1 MPDAR
6 ILTHGYD
13 THLRHKLFGRP
24 PSKLTVYDI
33 SKDLLNLLEAKRQDE
48 RSRPLLFV
56 CHSLGGIVVKDMLR
70 QACHSMN
77 PDLQHAFH
85 STVGIIFFGTPHIG
99 ADPQSLLR
107 EMVER
112 LAKLAGIVVNQDV
125 VRTLLPNSERLRQL
139 RDEFLPIVQ
148 KHGWRMHSFQEA
160 LGVRSLGGDRVVED
174 SSSYLGLAPLETT
187 QPINSNHMD
196 MCRFHDLDDVEYQKV
211 ATALRSMAR
220 TASISST
227 LEQHAS
233 THHTLTE
240 SHRETLLES
249 LQFEQIDR
257 RYLSVKL
264 PHAKTCSWFLKTRE
278 YLDWR
283 KADKHHS
290 FLWVKGKPGAGKST
304 LMKYAFD
311 HFKAKPLEKLSFFF
325 HARGVGLERTASG
338 MYRTLLIKLLQPR
351 PHLRAAFDLAGFAPW
366 NVNNTAWN
374 IEMLK
379 SVFSKAIY
387 LLRPSESV
395 TCFIDALDECDQEE
409 VQGMV
414 EFFKDLAKSALESD
428 ANFRVLFS
436 SRHYPHITIS
446 ADLNIILEQRD
457 EHTHDIELYIENKLS
472 SIKTK
477 DTDIRDQ
484 IHTKLRD
491 KASGVFMWV
500 VLVVDILDKS
510 HRQGRQASYL
520 LRQLEKLPGD
530 LHELFREL
538 LERDKSSSGE
548 LVLCLQWVL
557 FALRPLRPEEL
568 YHAIL
573 IGTEPEDAGEWDEDQ
588 GRTELF
594 ILSSSKGLT
603 EVVEDKKHV
612 RTVQFIHES
621 VRDFL
626 FKDKWL
632 ENYQPERG
640 GTHSLEGQS
649 HERLKGCCL
658 AYIQSKE
665 VQRLIQTLHSID
677 SPKVP
682 NGSPIPHLPFLDYS
696 TRSLLQHADAAANE
710 NIDQSSFLS
719 SLPRESLVALL
730 ARVEPIKHTRRHK
743 GVTLLYLLAENGH
756 VALIRQTPVPPGAFL
771 EIEKSRFGAP
781 LFAALAT
788 RNHQA
793 TLAMMEC
800 VSTHQQSEKLQL
812 LCDAYRQ
819 SKPCNSWNRTFSFG
833 APAKPGPEW
842 NPHRELLKCALYKGD
857 EIISAY
863 LFEYFPQPI
872 DERML
877 DHALIIVEQSQNA
890 LPYLLQPILD
900 SGCIDTRPKD
910 SRSPLSY
917 CGNNLKV
924 LQMLLDTG
932 LDPDARDSQGRT
944 PLSYLARSCKET
956 YVLEELL
963 NRGVKINSQDNKGR
977 TPLIWAACDRPRSNL
992 IVKFLLSK
1000 GAIADIADYDGRTPL
1015 SCTVCTYW
1023 IVTKEQQEMELAV
1036 AKTLLSAW
1044 EAGLDSAD
1052 NNGRT
1057 PLSWAAGGAP
1067 LKSPAL
1073 MVEFLLS
1080 QGAEVDR
1087 SDYDGRTPLSW
1098 AASERKEGAVKMLL
1112 EHGASLT
1119 LEDRVGKTPYDLLMG
1134 EMDREAKDWWNCL
1147 NYCYWRE
1154 REMERCGSSQGLD
1167 L

>member
-13 THLRHKLFGRP
+13 THLRHKVFGPP
-24 PSKLTVYDI
+24 PSKLRVNDI
-33 SKDLLNLLEAKRQDE
+33 SKDLLVSLEAKRQDE
-48 RSRPLLFV
+48 RSRPLVFV
-56 CHSLGGIVVKDMLR
+56 CHSLGGIVVTDMLR
-70 QACHSMN
+70 QAYHSRD
-77 PDLQHAFH
+77 PELQHAFH
-85 STVGIIFFGTPHIG
+85 STIGIIFFGTPHLG
-99 ADPQSLLR
+99 ANPQSLLR
-107 EMVER
+107 DLGGG
-112 LAKLAGIVVNQDV
+112 LAKLAGIAINQDL
-125 VRTLLPNSERLRQL
+125 VRTLLPNSERLKQL
-139 RDEFLPIVQ
+139 RDEFRPIAQ
-148 KHGWRMHSFQEA
+148 QYGWRIHSFQEA
-160 LGVRSLGGDRVVED
+160 LGVLSLGGDRVVED

-196 MCRFHDLDDVEYQKV
+196 MCRFHGLDDVEYQKV
-211 ATALRSMAR
+211 AAALSSMAR
-220 TASISST
+220 TASISSK

-240 SHRETLLES
+240 SHRETLLQS

-257 RYLSVKL
+257 RYLSVKF

-283 KADKHHS
+283 KADQHHS

-311 HFKAKPLEKLSFFF
+311 HFKAKPHEKLSFFF

-379 SVFSKAIY
+379 SVFSKAIH
-387 LLRPSESV
+387 LLQPSESV

-436 SRHYPHITIS
+436 SRHYPHVTIS
-446 ADLNIILEQRD
+446 ADLNLILEQRD
-457 EHTHDIELYIENKLS
+457 EHTHDIELYIEHKLS

-477 DTDIRDQ
+477 DTNVRDQ

-573 IGTEPEDAGEWDEDQ
+573 IDTEPDDAGEWDGDE

-594 ILSSSKGLT
+594 ILNSSKGLT

-640 GTHSLEGQS
+640 GPHSLEGQS
-649 HERLKGCCL
+649 HERLKACCL
-658 AYIQSKE
+658 AYIQSAE
-665 VQRLIQTLHSID
+665 VQRLIQTLHSTNR
-677 SPKVP
+677 PEVP

-710 NIDQSSFLS
+710 NIDQSLFLS
-719 SLPRESLVALL
+719 SLPREHLLALL
-730 ARVEPIKHTRRHK
+730 ARVEPIQHPRRQQ
-743 GVTLLYLLAENGH
+743 GVTLLYLLAENGCT
-756 VALIRQTPVPPGAFL
+756 ALIRQTPEPPEALL
-771 EIEKSRFGAP
+771 EIEKSRFGTP

-793 TLAMMEC
+793 ALAMMEFI
-800 VSTHQQSEKLQL
+800 SAHQQSKKLQL

-819 SKPCNSWNRTFSFG
+819 SKPCTSWNRNFSFRT
-833 APAKPGPEW
+833 PSKPGPEW
-842 NPHRELLKCALYKGD
+842 NPHRALLKCALEKED
-857 EIISAY
+857 DIISAY
-863 LFEYFPQPI
+863 LCEYFRHPI
-872 DERML
+872 DEGL
-877 DHALIIVEQSQNA
+877 LNGALVIVGKSQNT
-890 LPYLLQPILD
+890 PPFLLQPILD
-900 SGCIDTRPKD
+900 SGYINTPPKD
-910 SRSPLSY
+910 SSSPLSY
-917 CGNNLKV
+917 CGDNLKI
-924 LQMLLDTG
+924 LQIFLDTG
-932 LDPDARDSQGRT
+932 LDPDARDSKGRT
-944 PLSYLARSCKET
+944 PLSHLASICKET

-963 NRGVKINSQDNKGR
+963 GRGVKINSQDNEGR
-977 TPLIWAACDRPRSNL
+977 TPLIWAAGPRPWSNL
-992 IVKFLLSK
+992 IVKFLLSR
-1000 GAIADIADYDGRTPL
+1000 GANADIADHNGRTPL
-1015 SCTVCTYW
+1015 SWATSAYAL
-1023 IVTKEQQEMELAV
+1023 IKEQDEMKLAV
-1036 AKTLLSAW
+1036 AETLLSAW
-1044 EAGLDSAD
+1044 GAGLESAD

-1057 PLSWAAGGAP
+1057 PLSWATYSTIGTESASI
-1067 LKSPAL
+1067 L
-1073 MVEFLLS
+1073 EFLLS
-1080 QGAEVDR
+1080 QGAQVDR
-1087 SDYDGRTPLSW
+1087 SDNDGRTPLSW
-1098 AASERKEGAVKMLL
+1098 AAAGIGEQPVKILL
-1112 EHGASLT
+1112 KHGASVT
-1119 LEDRVGKTPYDLLMG
+1119 LRDKVGKTPYDWAVSNRGRSILTLL
-1134 EMDREAKDWWNCL
+1134 RAL
-1147 NYCYWRE
+1147 P
-1154 REMERCGSSQGLD
+1154 
-1167 L
+1167 